1 VPLVRKEREL
11 TTITQ
16 LTIIQRITGRGKI
29 KAVIEATVMTTIIE
43 FIIHQA
49 KVAEAIEENA
59 VVVAVVKSVMA
70 VETVRTIND
79 STTMILALF
88 MADTNGENVF

>member
-1 VPLVRKEREL
+1 
-11 TTITQ
+11 
-16 LTIIQRITGRGKI
+16 
-29 KAVIEATVMTTIIE
+29 MTTIIE

-79 STTMILALF
+79 STMMILALF

>member
-1 VPLVRKEREL
+1 
-11 TTITQ
+11 
-16 LTIIQRITGRGKI
+16 
-29 KAVIEATVMTTIIE
+29 MTTIIE